1 MIAEVPVPRITRE
14 GAFERFQTAA
24 MLHTVSHWQ
33 PTIHGYSGLRPPRHE
48 QVFQEMNTFPGPASL
63 AAMRSLGVT
72 HVVVHRP
79 EYPPEVWPDLDRQ
92 LRGLPGVRVL
102 HEEADGLL
110 LGLDAVP

>member
-1 MIAEVPVPRITRE
+1 MPRITRE

-48 QVFQEMNTFPGPASL
+48 QVFQAMNTLPRIRPVSP
-63 AAMRSLGVT
+63 AMRSLGAT

-79 EYPPEVWPDLDRQ
+79 EYPPEIWSDLERR
-92 LRGLPGVRVL
+92 LRDTPGVRVV

-110 LGLDAVP
+110 LALDPAPP